1 MNLRSHAHAKSQKQA
16 LEHLGA
22 THADHRYNTIP
33 ATSRAHASPRT
44 PQPRCQIEDLVAA
57 RRRMSGLF
65 MGSEMR
71 SRIALPK
78 REQQVSN
85 NEALTAWDKRAT
97 IRPPRACY

>member
-1 MNLRSHAHAKSQKQA
+1 MNLRSHVRAKSQKQA
-16 LEHLGA
+16 PEHLGA
-22 THADHRYNTIP
+22 THADHRHNTIP

-44 PQPRCQIEDLVAA
+44 PQPRYQIEDLVAA

-78 REQQVSN
+78 REQWVNMTQ
-85 NEALTAWDKRAT
+85 ALSV
-97 IRPPRACY
+97 CNY